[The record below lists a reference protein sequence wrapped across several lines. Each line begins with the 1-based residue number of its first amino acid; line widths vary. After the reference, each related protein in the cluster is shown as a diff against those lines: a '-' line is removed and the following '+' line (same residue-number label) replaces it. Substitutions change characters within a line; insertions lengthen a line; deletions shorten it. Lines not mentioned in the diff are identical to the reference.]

1 MGNIQSYSD
10 DIILD
15 IANSDIEQ
23 ELRNRG
29 YKYGWYKQDSYIG
42 YIYILVNPAF
52 PNLVKLGY
60 ADDIA
65 CRLRTLNRNSGIPDP
80 YHCYAAYRVKKRLED
95 LKLHDLIDTLNPSL
109 RHSQNRE
116 FYEMSVEDAYNI
128 LSIIAKITGTEEQLV
143 KNPLND
149 TYFDSSITGSYTTDS
164 NSSFDNNSKRVE
176 NTTFKM
182 LGIPVGSDL
191 VFIKDRRIIVKTVN
205 DINRVVYNN
214 TEYGIST
221 LAAKLLNIQTAR
233 GYSYFTYNGE
243 LLTDIRARLGK

>member
-1 MGNIQSYSD
+1 MGNIQNYSD

-29 YKYGWYKQDSYIG
+29 YKYGWYKQDLYVG

-65 CRLRTLNRNSGIPDP
+65 CRLRALNRNSGLPDP
-80 YHCYAAYRVKKRLED
+80 YHCYAAYKVKKRLED

-116 FYEMSVEDAYNI
+116 FYEMSVDDAYNI

-143 KNPLND
+143 KNPLSD
-149 TYFDSSITGSYTTDS
+149 TYFDSGITVSYTTDS
-164 NSSFDNNSKRVE
+164 NSSFDSSKKSE

-182 LGIPVGSDL
+182 LGIPVGSEL
-191 VFIKDRRIIVKTVN
+191 VFIKDRQIIVKTADDV
-205 DINRVVYNN
+205 NRVIYNSI
-214 TEYGIST
+214 EYSISGFVMNI
-221 LAAKLLNIQTAR
+221 LNKQSAN
-233 GYSYFTYNGE
+233 GFKYFTYNGE
-243 LLTDIRARLGK
+243 ILTDIRIRLGK

>member
-60 ADDIA
+60 SDDIA

-80 YHCYAAYRVKKRLED
+80 YHCYATYSVKKRLTD
-95 LKLHDLIDTLNPSL
+95 LQLHDLIDTLNPSL

-116 FYEMSVEDAYNI
+116 FYEMSVEDAYSI
-128 LSIIAKITGTEEQLV
+128 LGIIAKITGTEEQLV

-149 TYFDSSITGSYTTDS
+149 TYFDSSITVSYNTDS
-164 NSSFDNNSKRVE
+164 NKRVE

-182 LGIPVGSDL
+182 LGIPVGSEL
-191 VFIKDRRIIVKTVN
+191 VFIEDKRIIVKTADDRNKV
-205 DINRVVYNN
+205 IYNN
-214 TEYGIST
+214 QICSIST
-221 LAAKLLNIQTAR
+221 LAAKLLNIQAAR
-233 GYSYFTYNGE
+233 GYQYFTYNGE
-243 LLTDIRARLGK
+243 LLTDIRTRLGK